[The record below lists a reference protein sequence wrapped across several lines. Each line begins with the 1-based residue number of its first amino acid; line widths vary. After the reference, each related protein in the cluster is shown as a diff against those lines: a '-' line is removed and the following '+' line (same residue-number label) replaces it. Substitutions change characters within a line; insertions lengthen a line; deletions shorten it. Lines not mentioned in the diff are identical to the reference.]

1 MMFHIF
7 GLVFRS
13 PSLLQQPQKVTKYEN
28 QLIVNLNKWENLLKL
43 PTQKKELEFI
53 DDNNTKLNR

>member
-43 PTQKKELEFI
+43 PTLKK
-53 DDNNTKLNR
+53 NWNS